1 MADEANNNKEQE
13 SGSGGA
19 TAVNLTEL
27 VDELKNIEKGLSK
40 SSKNI
45 IRDIAITLY
54 TNTNFSASVYSPIII
69 AQQCVQNAMILA
81 KVLQD
86 SNLLDN

>member
-1 MADEANNNKEQE
+1 MADEANN
-13 SGSGGA
+13 GSGGA
-19 TAVNLTEL
+19 AAVDLTEL
-27 VDELKNIEKGLSK
+27 VGELKNIEKGLSK

-45 IRDIAITLY
+45 IRDIAIKLY
-54 TNTNFSASVYSPIII
+54 TNTNFSASAYSPIII
-69 AQQCVQNAMILA
+69 AQQCVQNAMILG